1 MARTEFLVSVDI
13 LPMLATL
20 AGENFG
26 KLSPWTKYKKLEE
39 IKEDQWELLKIAG
52 LCDEGGKLNGE
63 VDLTIKKLSNPERMV
78 TLSLLS
84 GDTTVEHLVY
94 FCGDNS
100 EAISLASKG
109 ESLLFRNPAP
119 IDAIITSFGQ
129 YIGYSG
135 LVSSQLDLLLSFK
148 ESLIFAALVDLFR
161 RGVLSAFSNM
171 TGAEKGGFSK
181 DLILK
186 AANET
191 PTNGQWLV
199 SVFQTFTECDHLTL
213 KDVENGLAA
222 LEKLKLIARS
232 ENNYNLAGDGFY
244 FSDGFLLIS
253 QVLRMEVFLDKGGG
267 AVTKSSMLCLQAGLH
282 DILYMETE
290 DGGLRLR
297 AVSSKHAVDTM
308 GVLLAEGKEN
318 GDALLKA

>member
-13 LPMLATL
+13 LPILATL
-20 AGENFG
+20 AGKNFG
-26 KLSPWTKYKKLEE
+26 ELSPWAKYKRLEKIE
-39 IKEDQWELLKIAG
+39 KDQWELLKTSG
-52 LCDEGGKLNGE
+52 LCDQTEKLNE
-63 VDLTIKKLSNPERMV
+63 QVDFTIKKLSNPGRMV
-78 TLSLLS
+78 NLSLLS
-84 GDTTVEHLVY
+84 GDTTVEHLIY

-135 LVSSQLDLLLSFK
+135 LVSSKLDLLLSFK
-148 ESLIFAALVDLFR
+148 ESLVFAALVDLFR
-161 RGVLSAFSNM
+161 RRVLTAFSNM
-171 TGAEKGGFSK
+171 TEPEKGGFSK
-181 DLILK
+181 EVILN
-186 AANET
+186 AVNET

-199 SVFQTFTECDHLTL
+199 SVFKTFTECDNLTL
-213 KDVENGLAA
+213 KEVENGLAA
-222 LEKLKLIARS
+222 LEKLKLIARD
-232 ENNYNLAGDGFY
+232 EGNYNLAGDGFY

-253 QVLRMEVFLDKGGG
+253 QILRMDVFLNKDG

-290 DGGLRLR
+290 GGHLRLR

-308 GVLLAEGKEN
+308 GVLLAEGEESN
-318 GDALLKA
+318 DTLLKT